1 MWTNLIRLFLDHMVG
16 YRFALHLINR
26 FQGPIPDVPLGHVSS
41 CVALS
46 RDSRIEK
53 VPRIRTPHTAVRWEI
68 NVRGGG
74 DSNSIYV
81 DCSAWTCT
89 TWGRERRRRRRGM
102 EAPLRLL
109 ASGDVDRGREW
120 GGEEAELG
128 KELTLIA
135 SDGWSSWPAGGFARH
150 RRHPAPREVAPTGP
164 CACRSCAPDGS
175 FPSLLVDLW
184 LWDWKRMVVAWW
196 KTLLFPNMRSSST
209 LICVPFPFFFLF
221 SFKAALKWQI

>member
-1 MWTNLIRLFLDHMVG
+1 MVG

-26 FQGPIPDVPLGHVSS
+26 FQGRIPDVPLGHVSS

-46 RDSRIEK
+46 RDSRMEK

-81 DCSAWTCT
+81 DCSVWTCT

-109 ASGDVDRGREW
+109 DVLEPAASSLQGMSIEGESGGRGGWARQGADADSQRRMEQLT
-120 GGEEAELG
+120 GGW
-128 KELTLIA
+128 IC
-135 SDGWSSWPAGGFARH
+135 SSSPPSCAAGGCSH
-150 RRHPAPREVAPTGP
+150 W
-164 CACRSCAPDGS
+164 
-175 FPSLLVDLW
+175 SLCLPL
-184 LWDWKRMVVAWW
+184 
-196 KTLLFPNMRSSST
+196 MRSWWFIPVSACGLVIMGLETNGRGLVGGKRCSFLT
-209 LICVPFPFFFLF
+209 CAAVVLWSEFLF
-221 SFKAALKWQI
+221 LFFYFLI